1 MKNKLIVALDV
12 SSLKDAE
19 GLVDKLFPEVRMFKI
34 GSQLFTATGPDAI
47 RMVQEKGGKV
57 FLDLKFHDIPNTVA
71 SACEAALRHGV
82 FMLNIHTLGG
92 IKMMKES
99 VKRCKEICK
108 KEDLSRPILLGVT
121 ILTSMD
127 EKDLRAV
134 GIDKGLDK
142 EVLHLAGLAKDS
154 GLDGVVASPH
164 EIDTIRRRFGSRF
177 IIVTPG
183 VRPLDTLIK
192 DDQKRTM
199 TPGEAIKKGADYIV
213 IGRPVTSHSNP
224 LRAARQILEYCKRY
238 ERPKTWVIS
247 KSVEKFLKETEEEVP
262 FSEVEWKK
270 IERMA
275 GKKGRIY
282 PSANKFL
289 KALEKV

>member
-1 MKNKLIVALDV
+1 MKDKLIVALDV
-12 SSLKDAE
+12 GSLKDAE
-19 GLVDKLFPEVRMFKI
+19 GLVSKLFPTVRIFKI
-34 GSQLFTATGPDAI
+34 GNYLFTAAGPDAI
-47 RMVQEKGGKV
+47 KMVKERGGKV

-71 SACEAALRHGV
+71 SACEAALMHGV

-127 EKDLRAV
+127 EKDLKAV

-154 GLDGVVASPH
+154 GLDGAVASPH

-183 VRPLDTLIK
+183 VRPLETRQQ
-192 DDQKRTM
+192 DDQKRIM
-199 TPGEAIKKGADYIV
+199 TPGEAIKRGADYIV
-213 IGRPVTSHSNP
+213 VGRPIICHTDP
-224 LRAARQILEYCKRY
+224 LKSTRQILDE
-238 ERPKTWVIS
+238 IS
-247 KSVEKFLKETEEEVP
+247 
-262 FSEVEWKK
+262 
-270 IERMA
+270 
-275 GKKGRIY
+275 
-282 PSANKFL
+282 
-289 KALEKV
+289 

>member
-1 MKNKLIVALDV
+1 MKDKLIVALDV
-12 SSLKDAE
+12 PNLKDAKR
-19 GLVDKLFPEVRMFKI
+19 LVDKLFPIVKIFKI
-34 GSQLFTATGPDAI
+34 GSILFTGSGPDAI
-47 RMVQEKGGKV
+47 KMVKEKGGKV

-71 SACEAALRHGV
+71 SACEVALRHGV

-127 EKDLRAV
+127 EKDLKAV

-164 EIDTIRRRFGSRF
+164 EIVAVRRHFGNKF

-183 VRPLDTLIK
+183 VRPLESRQQ
-192 DDQKRTM
+192 DDQKRIM
-199 TPGEAIKKGADYIV
+199 TPDEAIKRGADYIV
-213 IGRPVTSHSNP
+213 VGRPVTSHSDP
-224 LRAARQILEYCKRY
+224 LKSACQILDE
-238 ERPKTWVIS
+238 
-247 KSVEKFLKETEEEVP
+247 LK
-262 FSEVEWKK
+262 
-270 IERMA
+270 
-275 GKKGRIY
+275 GY
-282 PSANKFL
+282 
-289 KALEKV
+289 

>member
-12 SSLKDAE
+12 PSLKYAE
-19 GLVDKLFPEVRMFKI
+19 GLVDKLFPEVIMFKI
-34 GSQLFTATGPDAI
+34 GSQLFTAAGPDAI
-47 RMVQEKGGKV
+47 RMVQEKEGKV

-127 EKDLRAV
+127 EEDLKAV

-142 EVLHLAGLAKDS
+142 EALHLAGLAKDS

-164 EIDTIRRRFGSRF
+164 EIDTIKKRFGSRF

-183 VRPLDTLIK
+183 VRPLDMLTK

-213 IGRPVTSHSNP
+213 VGRPVTSHSDP
-224 LRAARQILEYCKRY
+224 LGAARQILDE
-238 ERPKTWVIS
+238 
-247 KSVEKFLKETEEEVP
+247 LK
-262 FSEVEWKK
+262 
-270 IERMA
+270 
-275 GKKGRIY
+275 GY
-282 PSANKFL
+282 
-289 KALEKV
+289 

>member
-12 SSLKDAE
+12 GSLKDAKR
-19 GLVDKLFPEVRMFKI
+19 LVDKLFPTVKLFKI
-34 GSQLFTATGPDAI
+34 GSQLFTASGPDAI
-47 RMVQEKGGKV
+47 RMVQEKGGEV

-71 SACEAALRHGV
+71 SACEAALRYGV

-127 EKDLRAV
+127 EKDLKAV

-154 GLDGVVASPH
+154 GLDGVVASPQ
-164 EIDTIRRRFGSRF
+164 EIDTIRKRFGSRF

-183 VRPLDTLIK
+183 VRPLDALTK

-199 TPGEAIKKGADYIV
+199 TPGEAIKRGADYIV
-213 IGRPVTSHSNP
+213 VGRPVTSHSDP
-224 LRAARQILEYCKRY
+224 LGTARQILDE
-238 ERPKTWVIS
+238 
-247 KSVEKFLKETEEEVP
+247 LKGYGLQNLP
-262 FSEVEWKK
+262 
-270 IERMA
+270 
-275 GKKGRIY
+275 
-282 PSANKFL
+282 
-289 KALEKV
+289 